1 MPVSSL
7 SPAPSVVPST
17 SLASRVQTTRSF
29 ADVFLITPS
38 VVGGQTGLST
48 SPHEVVLMTFEAV
61 DVFLDTKTS
70 EEEKGRRLRG
80 IGREVR
86 EVSKSIG
93 KPGEV
98 LYQELVPSGLLRRL
112 GYVLG
117 YQ

>member
-1 MPVSSL
+1 
-7 SPAPSVVPST
+7 
-17 SLASRVQTTRSF
+17 
-29 ADVFLITPS
+29 
-38 VVGGQTGLST
+38 
-48 SPHEVVLMTFEAV
+48 MTFEAV